1 MNIQIKEAAWKN
13 MIFLPKQNV
22 TRRSKD
28 LGKGRTV
35 DVKHGLEV
43 GNNGDCMELI

>member
-1 MNIQIKEAAWKN
+1 
-13 MIFLPKQNV
+13 MIFLAKLNV

-28 LGKGRTV
+28 LCNGGTV
-35 DVKHGLEV
+35 DVKHALEV